1 MYAVETLL
9 SGHASGVSPG
19 AAGGLKLMLS
29 IVLENQDYP
38 EAGDAG
44 IMAVPGKTTE
54 VDGS

>member
-1 MYAVETLL
+1 
-9 SGHASGVSPG
+9 
-19 AAGGLKLMLS
+19 MLS